1 MKLDILFGAT
11 QLIPMTHRLS
21 RTNSKLLFSLF
32 IRIVFLFLSLLFYL
46 FSFPLSFDFSFFFP
60 NQKCSW
66 PRIYE
71 DTEGKT
77 DYSPQKIHS
86 PSRQG
91 MSAVKKI
98 KKKFLARLMLK

>member
-46 FSFPLSFDFSFFFP
+46 FSFPLSFDFSFFFLIK
-60 NQKCSW
+60 NVLGQEYT
-66 PRIYE
+66 RIQRE
-71 DTEGKT
+71 
-77 DYSPQKIHS
+77 
-86 PSRQG
+86 RQ
-91 MSAVKKI
+91 I
-98 KKKFLARLMLK
+98 TPPKKFTPHQDKACLLLKRLKKNF